1 MSAPALHSL
10 AAVFLWALSLAP
22 PAALAQTQAQENA
35 LQEARR
41 LHDEAFALASDGK
54 FSQGMPLVEQAL
66 AIHERVLGPE
76 HPQVAITVAG
86 LAVLYKL
93 QGRYAQAEPLLRRAL
108 AIQEK
113 TFGSEHPNFAAILNL
128 LAEIYREQ
136 SHYARAEPL
145 YKQALAIWEK
155 ARDPE
160 AATGLNN
167 LATLYVQQGEFAQA
181 EPLYKRALEI
191 MERVLGSEHLRV
203 ATAMNNLAK
212 LYADQSRY
220 SEAEKLYLRAFAIFE
235 KTLGSQHPTVAAGL
249 NNLGDLYRT
258 LGQYDRAGAMLER
271 ALKLREVILAH
282 DHPDLALSLN
292 NLAALYHEQGRY
304 DRAAALHQRSLA
316 IREKG
321 LGTEHPDVAQSLNH
335 LAEIYR
341 EQGQYARAE
350 PLYQRARAIFEQAFG
365 VGHPRVAVILSNLAL
380 LHENQGNHGRAEP
393 LYRRALAIE
402 EKALGPEH
410 PQPALTLNN
419 LAELYR
425 HAGQYTRAEALFQRS
440 LDITEKA
447 LGPEHVNVALRLNNL
462 AALYDDQG
470 QFERAEILYKRA
482 LAIREKTLG
491 PDHPDI
497 ASSLNNL
504 AMLYAGQLQYD
515 RAEQLYQRSL
525 ALREKALGRSH
536 PDVAQS
542 LNNLA
547 VTYRGRGEYA
557 RAESFYREALSIWEK
572 ALGPTHPEVAIGVG
586 NLAVVQHHQGQL
598 AAARANYERL
608 RRIRL
613 GQIGTEI
620 DDETVQGL
628 QRVGRGGLLYYVSL
642 LSSISRTPQM
652 DERSGSAFREAFMV
666 LEQTKIG
673 LTQSAL
679 AKASVRA
686 AASEPATAVL
696 ARNVQD
702 LRNRRQAL
710 GERVDTEYSKPAG
723 QYSSEAVQDL
733 QQARQVLD
741 NELSSALER
750 LNKAFPKYAEL
761 SSPEPIDIPSAQK
774 LLRAGEAI
782 VSYLTLND
790 RLLIWVVRKEQEPI
804 YRDIKVNKA
813 ELQKLVGRVRASL
826 DQAQN
831 PELTT
836 NSLLAP
842 FDVAG
847 SHRLYQ
853 VLFSEVK
860 NYLGGVKH
868 FIFVPDEVLLPVPF
882 GALITNSEGDPF
894 QRLTELHNLGKTL
907 DPRDQNLTDYAKLP
921 WLIRDYTVTVL
932 PSATSLRALRQIPR
946 AKPSDPEPLIAFG
959 DPVLEGNGLLRGGA
973 MLAARGALIP
983 VEDIRK
989 MNRLPGTRNELQAV
1003 AKALGASPH
1012 TSLYLGP
1019 QATEPRVTE
1028 LNNSGRLAKAE
1039 VVAFS
1044 THGLIAGELK
1054 GLKEPALVLTPP
1066 KESTEEDDGLLGLE
1080 DILKLKLDSADWVI
1094 LSACNTAAADGG
1106 GEGLSGLVRAFFFA
1120 GARSLLV
1127 SHWSVEDQAT
1137 QILMT
1142 EIFQRYAKDKTMPRS
1157 EALRQGML
1165 ALMEKAKTQTAY
1177 FAHPF
1182 AWGPFFLVG
1191 EAR

>member
-1 MSAPALHSL
+1 MSALALHFL
-10 AAVFLWALSLAP
+10 AVMLVWGILFAP
-22 PAALAQTQAQENA
+22 PVALAQTQAQEKA
-35 LQEARR
+35 LLEARR

-54 FSQGMPLVEQAL
+54 FSQGVPLVEQAL

-93 QGRYAQAEPLLRRAL
+93 QGQYAQAEPLLNRAL
-108 AIQEK
+108 DIQGK
-113 TFGSEHPNFAAILNL
+113 AFGLEHPNFAVILNL
-128 LAEIYREQ
+128 LAEVYREQ

-155 ARDPE
+155 VMDPE

-167 LATLYVQQGEFAQA
+167 LASLYVDQGQYARA

-191 MERVLGSEHLRV
+191 MEPVLGSEHLRV
-203 ATAMNNLAK
+203 ATAINNLAH
-212 LYADQSRY
+212 LYEKQSRY

-235 KTLGSQHPTVAAGL
+235 KTLGSEHPTVAAGL
-249 NNLGDLYRT
+249 NNLGHLYLT
-258 LGQYDRAGAMLER
+258 QGQYDRAAAMLER
-271 ALKLREVILAH
+271 ALKLREVILAP

-292 NLAALYHEQGRY
+292 NLAALYNDQGRY

-316 IREKG
+316 IREKS
-321 LGTEHPDVAQSLNH
+321 LGTEHPDVAQSLSH
-335 LAEIYR
+335 LAAIYR

-350 PLYQRARAIFEQAFG
+350 PLYQRTRAILEKALG
-365 VGHPRVAVILSNLAL
+365 VGHPRVAMALNNLAL
-380 LHENQGNHGRAEP
+380 LYENRGNHGRAEP

-410 PQPALTLNN
+410 PQLALTLNN
-419 LAELYR
+419 LAEVYR
-425 HAGQYTRAEALFQRS
+425 KAGQYTRAAALYQRS

-462 AALYDDQG
+462 AALYSDQG
-470 QFERAEILYKRA
+470 QFERAEVLHKRA

-491 PDHPDI
+491 PDHPDV
-497 ASSLNNL
+497 ASSLNSL
-504 AMLYAGQLQYD
+504 AALYADQLQYD
-515 RAEQLYQRSL
+515 RAEPLYQRSL
-525 ALREKALGRSH
+525 ALREKALGRGH

-547 VTYRGRGEYA
+547 IAYRGRGEYA
-557 RAESFYREALSIWEK
+557 RAESLYREALSIWEK
-572 ALGPTHPEVAIGVG
+572 VLGPTHSEVAIGVE
-586 NLAVVQHHQGQL
+586 NLAVIQHQQGQL
-598 AAARANYERL
+598 AAARSNYERS

-613 GQIGTEI
+613 GQIRTEI
-620 DDETVQGL
+620 DDETVGGL
-628 QRVGRGGLLYYVSL
+628 QQVGRGGLLHYVSL
-642 LSSISRTPQM
+642 LSSISRSPQL
-652 DERSGSAFREAFMV
+652 DEGSGSAFRDAFMV

-673 LTQSAL
+673 LTHSAL

-686 AASEPATAVL
+686 ATGEVATAVL

-710 GERVDTEYSKPAG
+710 GKRLDTEYSKPAG
-723 QYSSEAVQDL
+723 QYSSEVVQDL
-733 QQARQVLD
+733 QQARQTLD
-741 NELSSALER
+741 NELLSALEK
-750 LNKAFPKYAEL
+750 LNGAFPKYAEL
-761 SSPEPIDIPSAQK
+761 SSPEPIDIASAQK
-774 LLRAGEAI
+774 LLGAGEAL

-804 YRDIKVNKA
+804 YRDIKLKKA
-813 ELQKLVGRVRASL
+813 ELQKLVSRVRASL

-847 SHRLYQ
+847 SHQLFQ
-853 VLFSEVK
+853 VLFSELK
-860 NYLGGVKH
+860 EHLGGVKH
-868 FIFVPDEVLLPVPF
+868 FIVVPDEVLLPVPF
-882 GALITNSEGDPF
+882 GALITNSEGEPY
-894 QRLTELHNLGKTL
+894 QKLTELHNRGKML
-907 DPRDQNLTDYAKLP
+907 DPRDQSLTEYAKLP
-921 WLIRDYTVTVL
+921 WLIRDYAVTVL

-946 AKPSDPEPLIAFG
+946 TQQKETELLIAFG
-959 DPVLEGNGLLRGGA
+959 DPVLEGNGLLRGGP
-973 MLAARGALIP
+973 MLAARGTLVP

-989 MNRLPGTRNELQAV
+989 MNRLPGTRDELQAV

-1012 TSLYLGP
+1012 TSLYLGQ
-1019 QATEPRVTE
+1019 QATEPMVTK
-1028 LNNSGRLAKAE
+1028 LNSSGRLAKAE

-1054 GLKEPALVLTPP
+1054 GLREPALVLTPP
-1066 KESTEEDDGLLGLE
+1066 KESSEEDDGLLGLE

-1094 LSACNTAAADGG
+1094 LSACNTAAADGS

-1137 QILMT
+1137 QTLMT
-1142 EIFQRYAKDKTMPRS
+1142 EIFQRYAKDKTMSRS

-1165 ALMEKAKTQTAY
+1165 ALMEKAKDETAY

-1182 AWGPFFLVG
+1182 SWAPFFLVG
-1191 EAR
+1191 EGR